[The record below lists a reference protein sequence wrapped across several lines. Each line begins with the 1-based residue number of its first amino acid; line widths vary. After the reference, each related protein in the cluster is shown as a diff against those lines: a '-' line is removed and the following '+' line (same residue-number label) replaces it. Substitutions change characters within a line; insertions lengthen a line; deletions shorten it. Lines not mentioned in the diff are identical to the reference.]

1 MSARTSSQAKPAQ
14 ARTASRPASKPAARP
29 AASKRRA
36 AARRHPRL
44 SRLLAWLLSAVLG
57 SAGLAYA
64 QVPSHTLPSGG
75 QVVVGSAQQQQSQNL
90 LIINQGTARL
100 GMDWQSFSIGSG
112 ATVEFRQP
120 GADSVALNRVV
131 GHSGSEIYGQL
142 RANGQVFLVN
152 PHGVL
157 FAPGSK
163 VDVGGLVASSLDLT
177 QADFA
182 AGRYQ
187 FNGNG
192 GTGSVVNRG
201 SLRASSGGYLAL
213 FGQQVDNQGDITVEG
228 GSVVLASGRAATVS
242 ISGNGLLSAVVA
254 GGEAGNVNNS
264 GLIQADGGLVR
275 LDARS
280 AGGLASSL
288 VNNSG
293 IVRANAMVER
303 NGEVW
308 ITGDQVS
315 HSGSITADA
324 TGAQDAGRVT
334 VKGGMDNGRLDVAG
348 SISAQSAAGS
358 GGQVETSAAFVAI
371 APSARVNTLSG
382 VGQHGTW
389 TIDPTDFR
397 VSAGSGAQTA
407 SGIGAD
413 TLATNLNGG
422 NVALVTAAGGSEPGD
437 IHVDAAVSWS
447 ASTTLTLTA
456 NNDVNVNQSIT
467 ATGASAGLVVTPGA
481 SGRFNMASGAAVTL
495 SGAGS
500 SLTIANVGY
509 TLVRDYAGLQALDTA
524 NALAGNFALAVDI
537 DASASA
543 AQDGGLGF
551 NPIGNE
557 ASTTISSANSF
568 SGRFQGLGHSITGLV
583 VNRPASN
590 STGLFA
596 STNGARIDNL
606 VLSGGSVSGSQLAGA
621 LVGYASGATQIT
633 NVISANTVTAFDDN
647 SSGIY
652 AGGLVGTMQGSAS
665 ASISRSSASGNVA
678 SDTNTALAHIGGLV
692 GNLTLGSLSQVG
704 ASGNVN
710 ATLRSGTNDSQHY
723 VGGLVGGFSGTTI
736 SQGTASGTVT
746 GGRESGGLV
755 GRFTPGTG
763 GGLSAGSASG
773 NVSGTGH
780 VGGLVGYAG
789 GTGSISDSDATGSVS
804 TTTTSTAYNAGGAVG
819 EYAMSLAPADLT
831 AAGNVSGGNTAGGVI
846 GYYVTNAALV
856 STSLVSI
863 VPSGQTKTI
872 TGNNWA
878 GGLIGYSGA
887 TAAFS
892 GMSAD
897 ATVSATSSSG
907 VAGGLIGRTAGAVSN
922 SSAAGAVSAGGDAGG
937 LIGRAE
943 GAGGLTDV
951 SASASVSSTGT
962 SGRAGGLVGYYANS
976 GQLLRGSATG
986 AVQGAGVSG
995 TTGGLI
1001 GTLASAGGISAGS
1014 TAVSSTVTGANYAGG
1029 LVGDASGTG
1038 AIVDSIARGTVT
1050 SSSGTA
1056 YVGGLV
1062 GDFTMSGGLNNV
1074 DASGNVSGGART
1086 GGLVGNYNGA
1096 GAVTDANS
1104 TASTVSGTT
1113 YVGGLIGYHNGGA
1126 VTTASAVAT
1135 VTSTNTTGSVNV
1147 GGLIGRSGAAVS
1159 SATASGAVSS
1169 LTTGVAV
1176 VGGLIGSAEG
1186 TGAITDG
1193 TASGAVTSASTTTA
1207 YVGGL
1212 VGYISSGGVVRGTA
1226 TGNVDGGLY
1235 TGGLIGYLTAN
1246 NASITDASATGTVT
1260 GRGDVGG
1267 IVGYA
1272 TGTGGSMS
1280 NATATGNVTS
1290 SATSNYSIGGA
1301 AGYFNLTGG
1310 MSSVTVSGTVTGAYH
1325 GGGVVG
1331 YYDPVA
1337 TMSGITSTAASV
1349 TSAGY
1354 AGGIVGYSDATS
1366 TTGLTSAANVTTTG
1380 TGGAAG
1386 GLAGRTGGAVSSSS
1400 ASGRVVAAGDAGGLI
1415 GFAQGTGALS
1425 NLSATGQVS
1434 STATSGYVGGLV
1446 GLASSGSISNSTA
1459 SGAVSGGNHAGG
1471 LVGYH
1476 NVAGDITDSSASG
1489 NVSVTASSYVGGLVG
1504 RATGTGSYSDVSA
1517 TGNVTSTNAG
1527 SYSGGLVG
1535 QFNKS
1540 GGLSS
1545 ASAQGTVSG
1554 GERVGGLV
1562 GYYIGGGNLSG
1573 ATASG
1578 AVTGTAYVGGLVGDF
1593 VNSGTLTNSSATG
1606 NVAGSTY
1613 VGGLVGSYYQS
1624 GAATTLQASGSVSA
1638 TTYGGG
1644 LFGIWQ
1650 YSGLLSDSLATGAVS
1665 GASRAGGLVGYG
1677 YSNTGIDNATA
1688 SGSVYGNAYV
1698 GGLVGE
1704 LGLTPVARTT
1714 ASGNVTAV
1722 SESTMYVGGLIGSLS
1737 QATTGSVTS
1746 STASGTVFADGLY
1759 AYTGGLI
1766 GIASGGSISQSSAS
1780 GKVTG
1785 RDSTNN
1791 DSFYQYTGGLIG
1803 YTTSTTLSDLSA
1815 TGDVEGRYW
1824 AGGLI
1829 GYYSHSAAITNV
1841 SATGDVSGRFYVG
1854 GLVGQLDD
1862 GGITTGTATGNVTS
1876 TVSSNSTSYTGGL
1889 VGFAYLRRASGIS
1902 DSTASGNVDGNYY
1915 VGGLVGFVQDYYN
1928 GTGGQP
1934 TIANSSA
1941 SGSVTSDR
1949 TAGGL
1954 VGYFYNVYAS
1964 ANLRGI
1970 RSSSAT
1976 GSVQGAT
1983 EVGGLVGQYLGYGGI
1998 EDSWAS
2004 GNVTSTG
2011 GTSAQYLGG
2020 LVGTAYNYSS
2030 TAGTGRLLR
2039 SYASGNVSLANGATL
2054 GASTLVYGG
2063 GLVGLLDGASN
2074 SVVGVAD
2081 SYATGGV
2088 NLTNTNG
2095 RMRAGGL
2102 VGRANSS
2109 IERAYATGAPVAT
2122 GSSTNRFIGG
2132 LVAER
2137 ENNLVT
2143 ATNSFWATDTSGVGT
2158 SVIGTASTLAGLQS
2172 AGTFTAASWDISASG
2187 GSGAVWRIYEGQTTP
2202 LLRSLLTPLSISLA
2216 DITKVYDG
2224 TSSLGSAA
2232 ISVNGTAV
2240 TQPDRIRVSGGATNA
2255 GTYALTASNLYSTQT
2270 GYDLTLAGTAT
2281 LTIDRR
2287 PLSIDGLIADKIYD
2301 ATTAAT
2307 VASNPALVGLV
2318 AGEDLVFQ
2326 PGSGF
2331 SAAFATKTVGT
2342 NKTVTLSGSYTLGDG
2357 NNGLASN
2364 YVLPTAG
2371 TTTASITPATLTAG
2385 SFAAVDRAYDGTTQV
2400 AVQATTT
2407 TLSGVLGNDAVSVD
2421 LSGVSTGTMADR
2433 HVGTG
2438 KAVTVNGASLTGS
2451 DAGNYV
2457 LAGIGAVT
2465 VDITP
2470 RTLTVNGIAAT
2481 DREYNRGVNVSL
2493 NGNGASLSGLVS
2505 GDQVT
2510 PRLNS
2515 LQGTV
2520 ADKNVGNAKPVTITG
2535 LQLRGIDAANYTP
2548 VAGATS
2554 VNITPYQL
2562 TVYLAHTGSSSRV
2575 YDGTTNAATYWPTYW
2590 YSGDDITVNATSIG
2604 FADKNVAY
2612 NGSGQVVSKVIT
2624 ATGLTISGNDAS
2636 NYALQNTTSTLNGTI
2651 TPKPLAVSGVSA
2663 VDRVYDGTRDVSV
2676 NINGATVDTSAVVAG
2691 DTVSVAT
2698 PGSGTVTGQMANKNV
2713 GNNKAVTVP
2722 GLALTGTDAG
2732 NYSITSGTGG
2742 GVVVNIAPK
2751 PVTVVYT
2758 AQDKVYDG
2766 NPYAGISAT
2775 SADIVTGDAVNFYID
2790 QSYCGTICFYARF
2803 TESGFT
2809 GNNQYV
2815 DSRHAGTDKPVV
2827 VTYNDIVG
2835 TDAGNYTLLNPT
2847 GSAGVADVTPRPV
2860 TLNFTGVSKV
2870 YDGSTTASV
2879 NLAFN
2884 NSTGPYTVD
2893 AAGLSTTQ
2901 TAVYTGSTAKDA
2913 GTGKPISVSGIS
2925 LSGTFAGNYVVA
2937 NTTATTTGAVTAKP
2951 ITLSGITATNRP
2963 YDGTTTVAV
2972 TAGNVGSTGFVSGDT
2987 VSVSLPP
2994 GGLST
2999 GTIANRNVGTA
3010 KPVTVTGLS
3019 LAGTDAPNYTIDSTA
3034 SGILV
3039 DITPAALVPT
3049 YAGGTQVYNGGIT
3062 ASVTPT
3068 TTGIV
3073 SGDTVTFTQTAVFTG
3088 VDARN
3093 VGSNKPVAVSNI
3105 AISGSGAANYTL
3117 GSTTASTTG
3126 TITPKPVNATYTG
3139 SSRVYSGVGD
3149 VSAAVVGSSLQ
3160 FVAGDSVGLAQTAV
3174 FADGNAGTNK
3184 PVNISN
3190 ITLTGTHAANYLLNN
3205 TTASTNATITPRPLG
3220 VTGITATN
3228 REYDGT
3234 TTVAVNVA
3242 SASVDTSAVIAG
3254 DQVGVVLPPSGI
3266 STGTMADRNAGNA
3279 KPVSI
3284 TGLSITGSSAANYT
3298 LIGATALT
3306 VSISPRALTAT
3317 YAGGSKVYDG
3327 SADALVTA
3335 SSADIL
3341 PIDASTLGFNV
3352 QAVFSGGKNVGT
3364 ALPIAVSGT
3373 FLTGASRDNYALA
3386 NPNGSTTGDITPRT
3400 VTATFTGIDKVYDG
3414 TTAASVTGTLANRV
3428 GGDQIGTTQSAV
3440 FSGDKNVGNNKP
3452 IAVSGVALS
3461 GADAGNYVLGSSSG
3475 TASADIT
3482 PKPISVDG
3490 LSNLTATD
3498 RPYDGTRTVSV
3509 NVPGGLTLTPDSTDI
3524 ISGDQV
3530 TIGVPPSGFTTGTMA
3545 DKHAGTNKAVT
3556 VDGLTLSG
3564 TDAGNYS
3571 IIGTTG
3577 VRVNITPLAITAVY
3591 AGVNRV
3597 YNGALAAAA
3606 SGTSAGVLAGDVL
3619 GINGTGVFTDGKNV
3633 GTAKPVNI
3641 TSAQLSGSDARNYTL
3656 LNTTGSTTA
3665 DVTPLTVTPSFA
3677 GGSRVYDGLT
3687 DAPVSA
3693 TTVFITGDNVAL
3705 GGTATFTGAGAR
3717 NVGTGKPVS
3726 ITGIGLSGSD
3736 AGNYQLGA
3744 TTATTTAS
3752 ITPRPLTLT
3761 GLTGVVANDRT
3772 YDGSTTVSVT
3782 VNSTGTV
3789 SLDRS
3794 NIVSG
3799 DIVDV
3804 AQLTGNLTTGT
3815 VSDKNVGTNKPVAV
3829 TGLALT
3835 GADASNYTVAATAG
3849 VTVDITPRPLTATFV
3864 GQDKVYDGTAVATV
3878 VGSSPD
3884 IVAGD
3889 LITIGGTG
3897 VFAAGKNVGTG
3908 LTINVS
3914 TGLLGGVDASN
3925 YLLTNTS
3932 ATTTASITPLT
3943 VSASYV
3949 GGTRVYD
3956 GLASGAPVIG
3966 SITGLIAGDAVTLSQ
3981 TAVFTGAGAKNVGD
3995 NKPVSISGVALQ
4007 GGDAGNYL
4015 LGGSPSATTASITP
4029 KPLGVLGLT
4038 GVSAV
4043 DRAYDGTNVVTVNV
4057 GTTGTVTLNQ
4067 ADIVPG
4073 DSVSITAPST
4083 GATTG
4088 TMLDKNVGSAKPVAV
4103 AGLTLGGADAANY
4116 SVATTSG
4123 VTVNITPRNLT
4134 ASFGA
4139 QNKVYDGTDAATVV
4153 GTSADVLSGDA
4164 VLIGAT
4170 GVFAA
4175 GRNVGTGLLVNF
4187 TAAALSGADALNYL
4201 LVNPAGSTTADI
4213 TPRTLTASYAGGTR
4227 VYDGTNAAPV
4237 TRTVA
4242 GLIAGDTVTISET
4255 AVFGGTLGK
4264 DVGDNKPVSITGIG
4278 LGGVD
4283 AGNYQVAS
4291 PTAATTASVTPRPLN
4306 VTGLSGITAV
4316 DRVYDGTAVVQ
4327 LNITGTGGT
4336 VGGDTIAG
4344 DDVVVNLPGSG
4355 IGSSGQ
4361 MVDKHVGQNKP
4372 VALSGLFL
4380 SGSDSHNYVIT
4391 GTAGVTVNIAPRD
4404 VTVTGLSAVDRL
4416 YDGTTQVLINT
4427 LGGSLSGALSG
4438 DDLQLLS
4445 AGATASMTTKDAG
4458 QGKAVDIAGLTMGG
4472 SDARNYRVVS
4482 GSGGITVNIAP
4493 RPLNTTLAV
4502 ADKVYDGSDL
4512 ASVSFGD
4519 DRIGGDE
4526 LTVAAASAT
4535 FASRNAGNGIAVTA
4549 GGITLGGA
4557 DAGNYV
4563 LVASSL
4569 GGSANI
4575 ARRDLLVTAN
4585 ALTKVYGESLPLTGT
4600 EFSVRAGDLV
4610 QGETLGTLA
4619 LASAGSDASAPVTGS
4634 PYAITAGQPSGGS
4647 FDPANY
4653 NLSIVGSTLTV
4664 QPRPVTVATRSVVR
4678 FADEANPTTWDFSTS
4693 VGGLL
4698 GGDSLLSVIQLT
4710 PVGSD
4715 SAPGGSVFDLLPSG
4729 ATWASGNPANYALSY
4744 SPGLLV
4750 VLPRP
4755 PRPGDAGDNSGS
4767 NSGGELFGISD
4778 EEAIRLRPLAL
4789 TEFGR
4794 AAAAARAG
4802 TGVPAGAR
4810 LPAEPLD
4817 ANGLL
4822 SPEELAA
4829 LLAGDG
4835 RRITLQ
4841 ALRKLPLI
4849 ALDPQLRQ
4857 LMSGSPAPTTP

>member
-1 MSARTSSQAKPAQ
+1 MSARTSSHAKPAE
-14 ARTASRPASKPAARP
+14 ARPARSAAGRASKPE
-29 AASKRRA
+29 ASKRKA
-36 AARRHPRL
+36 TARRHPRL

-64 QVPSHTLPSGG
+64 QVPTYTLPSGG
-75 QVVVGSAQQQQSQNL
+75 QVVVGSAQLLQSQNL
-90 LIINQGTARL
+90 LIINQATARL

-120 GADSVALNRVV
+120 GADSVALNRVI
-131 GHSGSEIYGQL
+131 GHSSSEIYGQL

-163 VDVGGLVASSLDLT
+163 VDVGGLVASSLDLS

-187 FNGNG
+187 FNGSG
-192 GTGSVVNRG
+192 GTGSVVNQG

-213 FGQQVDNQGDITVEG
+213 FGQQVDNQGDITVDG

-242 ISGNGLLSAVVA
+242 ISGNGLLSAVVT
-254 GGEAGNVNNS
+254 GGEAGSVNNS

-280 AGGLASSL
+280 AEGLASSL

-324 TGAQDAGRVT
+324 TGTQDAGRVT
-334 VKGGMDNGRLDVAG
+334 VKGGMSSGRLDLAG

-382 VGQHGTW
+382 IGQHGTW

-397 VSAGSGAQTA
+397 VSSGSGALTT
-407 SGIGAD
+407 SGIGAG
-413 TLATNLNGG
+413 TLATNLNSG
-422 NVALVTAAGGSEPGD
+422 NVALVTAAGGNEPGD

-456 NNDVNVNQSIT
+456 DRDVNVNQSIT
-467 ATGASAGLVVTPGA
+467 ATGTTAGLVVTPGA

-495 SGAGS
+495 SGGSS

-557 ASTTISSANSF
+557 ASITISAANSF

-590 STGLFA
+590 ATGLFA

-633 NVISANTVTAFDDN
+633 NVASANTVTAFDDN

-652 AGGLVGTMQGSAS
+652 AGGLVGYMAGSAS
-665 ASISRSSASGNVA
+665 ASINRSSVSGNVT

-692 GNLTLGSLSQVG
+692 GNLTLGSLSQVST
-704 ASGNVN
+704 SGNVTS
-710 ATLRSGTNDSQHY
+710 TLRSGTGNSTHY
-723 VGGLVGGFSGTTI
+723 TGGLAGSFAGTTI
-736 SQGTASGTVT
+736 TQGTASGAVT
-746 GGRESGGLV
+746 GGSETGGLV
-755 GRFTPGTG
+755 GRFTPGAG
-763 GGLSAGSASG
+763 GGMSASSASG
-773 NVSGTGH
+773 NVTGTGH
-780 VGGLVGYAG
+780 AGGLVGNAG
-789 GTGSISDSDATGSVS
+789 GTGSISDSDATGAV
-804 TTTTSTAYNAGGAVG
+804 TSSATGAYDVGGAVG
-819 EYAMSLAPADLT
+819 LYAMSAAPSDLT
-831 AAGNVSGGNTAGGVI
+831 ARGNVSGGNTAGGVI
-846 GYYVTNAALV
+846 GQYQTNAALS
-856 STSLVSI
+856 STSLVS
-863 VPSGQTKTI
+863 VAPASGTKTVN
-872 TGNNWA
+872 GFNWA
-878 GGLIGYSGA
+878 GGLIGYSTS
-887 TAAFS
+887 TASIS
-892 GMSAD
+892 GL
-897 ATVSATSSSG
+897 SATTDVSTSSTTG
-907 VAGGLIGRTAGAVSN
+907 IAGGLMGRSNGAVSN
-922 SSAAGAVSAGGDAGG
+922 SSAAGSVTGASDVGG

-951 SASASVSSTGT
+951 SSTASVLSNGPG
-962 SGRAGGLVGYYANS
+962 SGRVGGLVGYYANT
-976 GQLLRGSATG
+976 GTLLRGTASG
-986 AVQGAGVSG
+986 AVNNTTPSGV
-995 TTGGLI
+995 TGGLV
-1001 GTLASAGGISAGS
+1001 GTLASAGGIQDSS
-1014 TAVSSTVTGANYAGG
+1014 TATTSTVTGNGYAGG
-1029 LVGDASGTG
+1029 LVGDASGAG
-1038 AIVDSIARGTVT
+1038 SIVDSIARGAVT
-1050 SSSGTA
+1050 SSSTSA

-1062 GDFTMSGGLNNV
+1062 GDFTMAGGLNNV
-1074 DASGNVSGGART
+1074 DALGNVSGGART
-1086 GGLVGNYNGA
+1086 GGLVGNYGSA
-1096 GAVTDANS
+1096 GTITDAHS
-1104 TASTVSGTT
+1104 TATTVTGTT
-1113 YVGGLIGYHNGGA
+1113 YLGGLIGYHNGGA
-1126 VTTASAVAT
+1126 ITTASAVAT
-1135 VTSTNTTGSVNV
+1135 VSSTNTTGGVNA
-1147 GGLIGRSGAAVS
+1147 GGLIGRSGGAVS

-1169 LTTGVAV
+1169 LSTSGAA

-1193 TASGAVTSASTTTA
+1193 TASGSVTSASTTTA

-1212 VGYISSGGVVRGTA
+1212 VGYISSGSVVRGTA

-1235 TGGLIGYLTAN
+1235 TGGLIGYLSAN
-1246 NASITDASATGTVT
+1246 NASITDASATGSVS

-1267 IVGYA
+1267 IVGFA
-1272 TGTGGSMS
+1272 TGTGGALTSS
-1280 NATATGNVTS
+1280 TATGNVSS
-1290 SATSNYSIGGA
+1290 SATTGYSAGGA

-1310 MSSVTVSGTVTGAYH
+1310 MSSVAVSGTVSGAYY

-1331 YYDPVA
+1331 YYDPVTA
-1337 TMSGITSTAASV
+1337 MSGITSTAASV
-1349 TSAGY
+1349 TAAGY

-1366 TTGLTSAANVTTTG
+1366 TTGLSSAASVTTTG

-1386 GLAGRTGGAVSSSS
+1386 GLAGRTGGAVSGSS
-1400 ASGRVVAAGDAGGLI
+1400 ASGTVTAAGDAGGLI

-1425 NLSATGQVS
+1425 NLNATGPVS
-1434 STATSGYVGGLV
+1434 STSTSAYVGGLI

-1459 SGAVSGGNHAGG
+1459 SGAVSGGNNTGG

-1476 NVAGDITDSSASG
+1476 SAAGDITDSSASG
-1489 NVSVTASSYVGGLVG
+1489 SVSVTANSYVGGLVG
-1504 RATGTGSYSDVSA
+1504 RASSTGSYTNVSA
-1517 TGNVTSTNAG
+1517 IGHVTSTHAS
-1527 SYSGGLVG
+1527 SYTGGLVG
-1535 QFNKS
+1535 YFNKS
-1540 GGLSS
+1540 GGMSG
-1545 ASAQGTVSG
+1545 ASAQGNVSG
-1554 GERVGGLV
+1554 GDRVGGLV
-1562 GYYIGGGNLSG
+1562 GYYVGGNLSS

-1578 AVTGTAYVGGLVGDF
+1578 TVTGTSYVGGLVGDF

-1606 NVAGSTY
+1606 NVTGTTY

-1624 GAATTLQASGSVSA
+1624 GAATTLQAGGTVTASNTA
-1638 TTYGGG
+1638 GG
-1644 LFGIWQ
+1644 LFGLWQ
-1650 YSGLLSDSLATGAVS
+1650 YSALLSDSLATGVVRA
-1665 GASRAGGLVGYG
+1665 GSRAGGLVGYG
-1677 YSNTGIDNATA
+1677 YSNTGIDNASA
-1688 SGSVYGNAYV
+1688 SGSVFGSTYV
-1698 GGLVGE
+1698 GGLVGD
-1704 LGLTPVARTT
+1704 LGQTSVTRAT

-1722 SESTMYVGGLIGSLS
+1722 GENTMYVGGLIGYLT
-1737 QATTGSVTS
+1737 QATAGSLTS

-1766 GIASGGSISQSSAS
+1766 GQANGGSISQSSAS

-1791 DSFYQYTGGLIG
+1791 DSYYQYTGGLIG
-1803 YTTSTTLSDLSA
+1803 YTSSTTISDVSA

-1829 GYYSHSAAITNV
+1829 GFYSHSANITNA
-1841 SATGDVSGRFYVG
+1841 SATGDVTGRFYVG
-1854 GLVGQLDD
+1854 GLVGELDD

-1876 TVSSNSTSYTGGL
+1876 TVASNSTSYTGGL
-1889 VGFAYLRRASGIS
+1889 VGLAYLRRAGGIS
-1902 DSTASGNVDGNYY
+1902 DSSASGNVDGSYY

-1934 TIANSSA
+1934 TIANSRA

-1954 VGYFYNVYAS
+1954 VGYFYNAYAS

-1976 GSVQGAT
+1976 GAVQGAT

-2004 GNVTSTG
+2004 GDVTGTGSTST
-2011 GTSAQYLGG
+2011 QYLGG

-2039 SYASGNVSLANGATL
+2039 SYASGSVALANNATL
-2054 GASTLVYGG
+2054 GSTTVVYGG

-2074 SVVGVAD
+2074 TVVGVAD

-2102 VGRANSS
+2102 VGRANTS
-2109 IERAYATGAPVAT
+2109 IERAYSTGAPVAT
-2122 GSSTNRFIGG
+2122 GSSTNRAIGG

-2137 ENNLVT
+2137 TNTSVT

-2158 SVIGTASTLAGLQS
+2158 SVVGTAATLAGLQS
-2172 AGTFTAASWDISASG
+2172 AATFTAASWDISASG
-2187 GSGAVWRIYEGQTTP
+2187 GSSATWRIYEGQRTP
-2202 LLRSLLTPLSISLA
+2202 LLRSLLTPLTISLA
-2216 DITKVYDG
+2216 NVTKVYDG
-2224 TSSLGSAA
+2224 TTSLGSAA
-2232 ISVNGTAV
+2232 ISINGSAV
-2240 TQPDRIRVSGGATNA
+2240 TQPDRILVAGASANA
-2255 GTYALTASNLYSTQT
+2255 GTHALTASNLYSTQT
-2270 GYDLTLAGTAT
+2270 GYDLTLSGTAT

-2287 PLSIDGLIADKIYD
+2287 PLSIDGLIADKVYD

-2307 VASNPALVGLV
+2307 VAANPALVGLV
-2318 AGEDLVFQ
+2318 AGENLVFQ
-2326 PGSGF
+2326 PGIGF
-2331 SAAFATKTVGT
+2331 SAAFDTKAVGT

-2357 NNGLASN
+2357 ANGLASN

-2371 TTTASITPATLTAG
+2371 TTTADITPATLTAG
-2385 SFAAVDRAYDGTTQV
+2385 SFAATNRAYDGTTQV

-2407 TLSGVLGNDAVSVD
+2407 TLTGVLGNDAVSVD
-2421 LSGVSTGTMADR
+2421 LSGISTGTMADR

-2470 RTLTVNGIAAT
+2470 RTLTINGITAT
-2481 DREYNRGVNVSL
+2481 DREYNRGLNVSL
-2493 NGNGASLSGLVS
+2493 VTSGATLSGLVS

-2510 PRLNS
+2510 PKLNS
-2515 LQGTV
+2515 VQGRI

-2535 LQLRGIDAANYTP
+2535 QQLRGLDAANYTP

-2562 TVYLAHTGSSSRV
+2562 TVYLAHSNSSSRV

-2624 ATGLTISGNDAS
+2624 ATGLTLSGNDAS
-2636 NYALQNTTSTLNGTI
+2636 NYILQNSTATLNGTI
-2651 TPKPLAVSGVSA
+2651 TPKPLAVSGVAA
-2663 VDRVYDGTRDVSV
+2663 VDRVYNGTRDVDVTIS
-2676 NINGATVDTSAVVAG
+2676 GATVDTTAVVPG

-2698 PGSGTVTGQMANKNV
+2698 PGSGTVVGQMADKNI
-2713 GNNKAVTVP
+2713 GTNKAVTVP

-2742 GVVVNIAPK
+2742 GVVVDITRK
-2751 PVTVVYT
+2751 PVTAVYT
-2758 AQDKVYDG
+2758 AQNKVYDG
-2766 NPYAGISAT
+2766 NGYAGISV
-2775 SADIVTGDAVNFYID
+2775 SSPDIVTGDSINFYID
-2790 QSYCGTICFYARF
+2790 QSYCGTTCFYARF
-2803 TESGFT
+2803 TEAGFT
-2809 GNNQYV
+2809 GNNQYTE
-2815 DSRHAGTDKPVV
+2815 SRHAGTAKPVV
-2827 VTYNDIVG
+2827 VLYNDIVG
-2835 TDAGNYTLLNPT
+2835 ADANNYTLLNST
-2847 GSAGVADVTPRPV
+2847 GSAGVAEVTPRPV
-2860 TLNFTGVSKV
+2860 TLNFNGVSKV
-2870 YDGSTTASV
+2870 YDGTTTASV
-2879 NLAFN
+2879 TLAYN
-2884 NSTGPYTVD
+2884 NSTGPYSVD
-2893 AAGLSTTQ
+2893 ASGLSTSQ
-2901 TAVYTGSTAKDA
+2901 TAVYTGTGAKNV
-2913 GTGKPISVSGIS
+2913 GTSKPISVSGIT
-2925 LSGTFAGNYVVA
+2925 LSGAFAGNYVVA
-2937 NTTATTTGAVTAKP
+2937 NTTDTATGTVTAKP
-2951 ITLSGITATNRP
+2951 ITLSGIAATNRP

-2972 TAGNVGSTGFVSGDT
+2972 AASGTVGSTGFVSGDT
-2987 VSVSLPP
+2987 VSVALPP

-2999 GTIANRNVGTA
+2999 GTIANKNVGTD

-3019 LAGTDAPNYTIDSTA
+3019 LAGTDAPNYTIDATA

-3039 DITPAALVPT
+3039 DITAAALVPT

-3093 VGSNKPVAVSNI
+3093 VGSNKPIAVSNI
-3105 AISGSGAANYTL
+3105 AIGGSGAANYTL
-3117 GSTTASTTG
+3117 ASTTASATG
-3126 TITPKPVNATYTG
+3126 DITPKPVTATYTG

-3160 FVAGDSVGLAQTAV
+3160 FIAGDSVGLAQTAV

-3190 ITLTGTHAANYLLNN
+3190 ITLTGTHAANYLLSN
-3205 TTASTNATITPRPLG
+3205 TAASTSATITPRPLG

-3242 SASVDTSAVIAG
+3242 NAAVDTSAVISG
-3254 DQVGVVLPPSGI
+3254 DQVSVVLPPSGI
-3266 STGTMADRNAGNA
+3266 SAGTMADRNVGNA

-3284 TGLSITGSSAANYT
+3284 TGLSITGTSAANYS

-3306 VSISPRALTAT
+3306 VSISPRALTAS

-3327 SADALVTA
+3327 SADAPVSA
-3335 SSADIL
+3335 SSVDIL
-3341 PIDASTLGFNV
+3341 PIDATTLGFNV

-3364 ALPIAVSGT
+3364 SLPIAVSGT

-3386 NPNGSTTGDITPRT
+3386 NPNGSATGDITPRT
-3400 VTATFTGIDKVYDG
+3400 LTATFNGINKVYDG
-3414 TTAASVTGTLANRV
+3414 TTVATVSGVLTNFVT
-3428 GGDQIGTTQSAV
+3428 GDQIGTTQTAV
-3440 FSGDKNVGNNKP
+3440 FTGDKNVGNNKP
-3452 IAVSGVALS
+3452 IAVSAVALS

-3475 TASADIT
+3475 TADANIT
-3482 PKPISVDG
+3482 PRPISVSG
-3490 LSNLTATD
+3490 LSSLTAID
-3498 RPYDGTRTVSV
+3498 RTYDGTRTVAI
-3509 NVPGGLTLTPDSTDI
+3509 NVPAGITLTPNSADI

-3530 TIGVPPSGFTTGTMA
+3530 TIGVPPSGVTTGTMA
-3545 DKHAGTNKAVT
+3545 NKNAGNNKAVT

-3564 TDAGNYS
+3564 ADAANYS
-3571 IIGTTG
+3571 IFGTSG
-3577 VRVNITPLAITAVY
+3577 VSVNITPLAITASY

-3597 YNGALAAAA
+3597 YNGSLVATATGSA
-3606 SGTSAGVLAGDVL
+3606 SGILAGDVL
-3619 GINGTGVFTDGKNV
+3619 LINGTGVFTDSKNV
-3633 GTAKPVNI
+3633 GTAKPISI
-3641 TSAQLSGSDARNYTL
+3641 TSAQLSGADDDNYTL

-3665 DVTPLTVTPSFA
+3665 DVTPMTVTPTFA

-3687 DAPVSA
+3687 AAPISA
-3693 TTVFITGDNVAL
+3693 TTVFVAGDSVVL
-3705 GGTATFTGAGAR
+3705 GGTGTFTGAGAR
-3717 NVGTGKPVS
+3717 NVGSNKPVS
-3726 ITGIGLSGSD
+3726 ITGIALTGTD
-3736 AGNYQLGA
+3736 AANYQLGA

-3761 GLTGVVANDRT
+3761 GLTGVVANDRA
-3772 YDGSTTVSVT
+3772 YDGTTTVAVT

-3789 SLDRS
+3789 ALDRS
-3794 NIVSG
+3794 NIIGG
-3799 DIVDV
+3799 DDVDV
-3804 AQLTGNLTTGT
+3804 AQLTGNLTSGT
-3815 VSDKNVGTNKPVAV
+3815 VPDKNVGTNKPVAV

-3849 VTVDITPRPLTATFV
+3849 VTVDITPKSLTATFV
-3864 GQDKVYDGTAVATV
+3864 GQNKVYDGTAAATV
-3878 VGSSPD
+3878 IGSSAD
-3884 IVAGD
+3884 IVTGD
-3889 LITIGGTG
+3889 VVTIGGTG

-3908 LTINVS
+3908 LTINVT
-3914 TGLLGGVDASN
+3914 TGLLGGADALN
-3925 YLLTNTS
+3925 YLLTNTA
-3932 ATTTASITPLT
+3932 ATTTANITPLT
-3943 VSASYV
+3943 VAATYT

-3956 GLASGAPVIG
+3956 GNTAAPVLG
-3966 SITGLIAGDAVTLSQ
+3966 TITGLIAGDTVSLTE
-3981 TAVFTGAGAKNVGD
+3981 TAVFTGAGAKNAGI

-4015 LGGSPSATTASITP
+4015 LGGSTSATTASITP
-4029 KPLGVLGLT
+4029 KPLGVIGLT

-4043 DRAYDGTNVVTVNV
+4043 DRSYDGTNVVAVNV
-4057 GTTGTVTLNQ
+4057 GTTGTVTVNP
-4067 ADIVPG
+4067 ADIVG
-4073 DSVSITAPST
+4073 TDSVSITAPSS

-4103 AGLTLGGADAANY
+4103 AGLTLTGADAGNY

-4134 ASFGA
+4134 ASFAG
-4139 QNKVYDGTDAATVV
+4139 QNKVYDGTDAATVL
-4153 GTSADVLSGDA
+4153 GSSTDVLGGDT
-4164 VLIGAT
+4164 VLIGAS

-4175 GRNVGTGLLVNF
+4175 GKNAGSGLLVTF
-4187 TAAALSGADALNYL
+4187 STAALTGADALNYL

-4213 TPRTLTASYAGGTR
+4213 TPRTLTASYTGGTK

-4242 GLIAGDTVTISET
+4242 GLIAGDTVSFSET
-4255 AVFGGTLGK
+4255 ATFSGTLGK
-4264 DVGDNKPVSITGIG
+4264 DVGSNKPVAVSGIG
-4278 LGGVD
+4278 LAGAD
-4283 AGNYQVAS
+4283 AGNYQLAS
-4291 PTAATTASVTPRPLN
+4291 ATAATTASVTPRPLN
-4306 VTGLSGITAV
+4306 VTGLSGITAA
-4316 DRVYDGTAVVQ
+4316 DRVYDGTTVVQ
-4327 LNITGTGGT
+4327 LNITGSGGS

-4380 SGSDSHNYVIT
+4380 SGADSHNYTIT
-4391 GTAGVTVNIAPRD
+4391 GTAGVTVNILPRD
-4404 VTVTGLSAVDRL
+4404 VTVAGLSAVDRL

-4427 LGGSLSGALSG
+4427 VGGSLSGALPG
-4438 DDLQLLS
+4438 DDLQLLTS
-4445 AGATASMTTKDAG
+4445 GATASMTTKDAG

-4493 RPLNTTLAV
+4493 RPLASTLAV
-4502 ADKVYDGSDL
+4502 ADKVYDGSTA
-4512 ASVSFGD
+4512 ASVSFSDDRVSGD
-4519 DRIGGDE
+4519 D
-4526 LTVAAASAT
+4526 LTMAATSAT
-4535 FASRNAGNGIAVTA
+4535 FADRNSGTGIAATA
-4549 GGITLGGA
+4549 TGLTLAGA

-4563 LVASSL
+4563 LTAASLS
-4569 GGSANI
+4569 GSASI
-4575 ARRDLLVTAN
+4575 TRRDLFVTAN
-4585 ALTKVYGESLPLTGT
+4585 ALTKVYGEGVVFTGS

-4619 LASAGSDASAPVTGS
+4619 LASAGSDATAPVTGS

-4647 FDPANY
+4647 FNPANY
-4653 NLSIVGSTLTV
+4653 NLSIAGSTLTV

-4698 GGDSLLSVIQLT
+4698 GGDRLQSVIQLT
-4710 PVGSD
+4710 PTGSD

-4755 PRPGDAGDNSGS
+4755 PRPGDTDGNSSGGAGD
-4767 NSGGELFGISD
+4767 LFGISD
-4778 EEAIRLRPLAL
+4778 EDAIRLRPLAD

-4794 AAAAARAG
+4794 AAAAARTG
-4802 TGVPAGAR
+4802 TGASAGAPLPAGA
-4810 LPAEPLD
+4810 PAPV
-4817 ANGLL
+4817 ALL
-4822 SPEELAA
+4822 APDELAA

-4835 RRITLQ
+4835 RRITLP
-4841 ALRKLPLI
+4841 ALQKLPLI
-4849 ALDPQLRQ
+4849 SLDPLLRR
-4857 LMSGSPAPTTP
+4857 LMNGGSNPATP